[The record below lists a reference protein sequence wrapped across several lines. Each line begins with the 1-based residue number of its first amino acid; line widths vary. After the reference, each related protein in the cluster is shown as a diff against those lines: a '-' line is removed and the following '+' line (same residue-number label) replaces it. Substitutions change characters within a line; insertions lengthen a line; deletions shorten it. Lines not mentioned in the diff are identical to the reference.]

1 MHVCMLSHFS
11 HVQLFANLWTIARQA
26 PLSMGFSRQEYWSG
40 LPHPLQPLPNPRDQ
54 TQVSYVSC
62 IGRRDPYHKCHLG
75 SPTFVNAHFKLNMCV
90 CLVTQLCP
98 TLCDPTDYS
107 CQAPL
112 SVKILY
118 FLPLLTH
125 CILYH
130 SFTYPSLKALD

>member
-62 IGRRDPYHKCHLG
+62 IGRRDLYHKCHLG